1 LALVAYR
8 QPITRPEIDEVRGVD
23 TGSAVRVLL
32 ERGLIKML
40 GRKDEPGRPLLYGTA
55 PYFLEFFGMNSLK
68 DLPTLRE
75 FTELNEENR
84 ELFQQRTGGSIEDI
98 EAELAAERGAIGATE
113 YEDRE
118 DQEAED
124 DEDED
129 EDERAGHAAEQH
141 SAEASADGDEADATV
156 DV

>member
-1 LALVAYR
+1 
-8 QPITRPEIDEVRGVD
+8 
-23 TGSAVRVLL
+23 
-32 ERGLIKML
+32 
-40 GRKDEPGRPLLYGTA
+40 
-55 PYFLEFFGMNSLK
+55 MNSLK

-141 SAEASADGDEADATV
+141 SAEAPADGDEADATV